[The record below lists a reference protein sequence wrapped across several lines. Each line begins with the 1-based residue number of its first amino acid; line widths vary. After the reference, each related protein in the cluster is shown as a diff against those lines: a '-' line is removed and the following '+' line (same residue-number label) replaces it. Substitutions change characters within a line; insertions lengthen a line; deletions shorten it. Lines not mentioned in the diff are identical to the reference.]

1 MSLTEENK
9 AQMDLDHFEYMLKF
23 GTNYGNAPNGTE
35 QHIAYELGS
44 NTCKMIQKMI
54 NKVNSDSMAVDGKN
68 DPVKVFVCLKLLM
81 ENANSFSEFCDDIC
95 EKDAFTMKQ
104 SDQEKVLHMIDI
116 IRKFNP
122 FQ

>member
-9 AQMDLDHFEYMLKF
+9 AQMDLDHLEYMLKF
-23 GTNYGNAPNGTE
+23 GTNYEDAPHGTE
-35 QHIAYELGS
+35 QHIAFELGS
-44 NTCKMIQKMI
+44 NTCKIIQKII

-68 DPVKVFVCLKLLM
+68 DPVKVFVFIKHLM
-81 ENANSFSEFCDDIC
+81 EDANNFSKFCDGTC

-104 SDQEKVLHMIDI
+104 VDREKVLQMIEI